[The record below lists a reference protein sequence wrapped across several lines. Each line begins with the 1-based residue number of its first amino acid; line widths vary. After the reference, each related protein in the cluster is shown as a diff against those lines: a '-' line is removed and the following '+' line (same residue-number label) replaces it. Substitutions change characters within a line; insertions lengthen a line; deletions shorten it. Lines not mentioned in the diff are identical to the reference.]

1 MNLSTDNLGRLLIL
15 AAHPDDETI
24 GCGGLLQRCAGALV
38 VFAVDGAPPHYGF
51 ERKFGSLRNYS
62 ELRFQ
67 EASRALATVG
77 HVSFRRLQ
85 REDGRFF
92 LDQHLFLEL
101 REGFASLKQI
111 TSDFCPEAVVS
122 HALEGG
128 HIDHDAC
135 HVLARRLADEFG
147 LPSLEFPLYWRS
159 DEGKDVLRQFREPAD
174 QECVLQLSPRELL
187 VKQQMIEQYQT
198 QQGLTQVFPL
208 DPERFR
214 PMARAGVGKPSWS
227 GYPFENRRRF
237 LKTEAFLRKASEFEQ
252 TLPRQSEPQNASRM
266 WCK

>member
-1 MNLSTDNLGRLLIL
+1 VNLPTENFGRLLIL

-38 VFAVDGAPPHYGF
+38 VFAVDGAPPRYGF
-51 ERKFGSLRNYS
+51 ERKSGSLRNYS

-85 REDGRFF
+85 REDGTFF

-111 TSDFCPEAVVS
+111 TSDFCPDVVVS

-135 HVLARRLADEFG
+135 HVLARRMAGEFG
-147 LPSLEFPLYWRS
+147 LPGLEFPLYWRS
-159 DEGKDVLRQFREPAD
+159 DDGKDVLRQFREPAD
-174 QECVLQLSPRELL
+174 QECVLQLSHQELL

-214 PMARAGVGKPSWS
+214 RMARAGVEKLSWS

-237 LKTEAFLRKASEFEQ
+237 LKTEAFLRKAGEFEQ
-252 TLPRQSEPQNASRM
+252 TFARQYAPQNGSRI